1 MSETNFVDLSRAHL
15 GEWRD
20 NVTKYAG
27 KADGAA
33 EGMAAGAVLGAVGST
48 AKFLWSLRNKEGR
61 TAAKEMISGWGKKT
75 GEFCKKWNPFGAKT
89 SEGIAAAAEKAPAAA
104 AQTRTAVVAADKNIA
119 KSEEKAL
126 GALKPNT
133 AATEG
138 LTKVARKSETAALHA
153 GEHAVESAA
162 LHAGEHA
169 VENVALHA
177 GEKLVAKEVEKTV
190 AKTVGKSLLK
200 KIPVIGLLVG
210 VGFGVKRAMDGDFKG
225 AGLEVASGA
234 VSLLPGV
241 GTAASVAIDVGSAA
255 RDISNAGARDPN
267 QLVNTLPAV
276 VHHHQRTDSIAKQVE
291 NHAGAVVSSSPS
303 SAPDLTAKL
312 SGPALDPL
320 KAVKRFNTISKSAA
334 AVSNSEAAAPS
345 TVASLPSEDRFTPV
359 TPTPSPELTAERA
372 GKA

>member
-89 SEGIAAAAEKAPAAA
+89 SEGIAEVAEKAPGAA

-126 GALKPNT
+126 GALKPNSV
-133 AATEG
+133 ATEG
-138 LTKVARKSETAALHA
+138 LTTVAKKSETAALHA
-153 GEHAVESAA
+153 GENAV

-169 VENVALHA
+169 AENVALHA
-177 GEKLVAKEVEKTV
+177 GEKLIAKEVEKTV

-255 RDISNAGARDPN
+255 RDISNAGERDPN

-276 VHHHQRTDSIAKQVE
+276 VHHHKRTDSIAKQVE
-291 NHAGAVVSSSPS
+291 NHAGALVSSSPS
-303 SAPDLTAKL
+303 SAADLTAKL
-312 SGPALDPL
+312 SGPALDPV
-320 KAVKRFNTISKSAA
+320 KGVKRFNTISKSALT
-334 AVSNSEAAAPS
+334 VSNSEPATS
-345 TVASLPSEDRFTPV
+345 TVSSLPSEDRFTPV
-359 TPTPSPELTAERA
+359 TPTPSPELAVERA
-372 GKA
+372 GKV